1 MASEKGLK
9 KLEIGIKN
17 ISKLKTSKSTSGFD
31 ISKWEMS
38 CYKAMND
45 DFNTPLL
52 IAELFNAIHYSNSV
66 LMGKEKI
73 SKRIKIF
80 L

>member
-52 IAELFNAIHYSNSV
+52 IAELFNAIHYSI
-66 LMGKEKI
+66 LY
-73 SKRIKIF
+73 
-80 L
+80 

>member
-1 MASEKGLK
+1 M
-9 KLEIGIKN
+9 N
-17 ISKLKTSKSTSGFD
+17 
-31 ISKWEMS
+31 

-66 LMGKEKI
+66 LIERKNFKKRSNLLLNKI
-73 SKRIKIF
+73 QFFTLKYSDLIF
-80 L
+80 